1 MFVQEGGGDRLIP
14 RANSIDIQFRLVLGD
29 RRLRRDVAFITA
41 APLIPWLR
49 NTADQWRGLR
59 WYFAMIPRFVE
70 GGSMVEKWRIR
81 RVMRK
86 ERHESISFDPSSRD
100 KPVTGLECPETRGE
114 GQEHRE
120 RRKCKYIY
128 ICMYPLHHQYS
139 TFMQLCTQHFRRHLF
154 SFFF

>member
-1 MFVQEGGGDRLIP
+1 
-14 RANSIDIQFRLVLGD
+14 
-29 RRLRRDVAFITA
+29 
-41 APLIPWLR
+41 
-49 NTADQWRGLR
+49 
-59 WYFAMIPRFVE
+59 
-70 GGSMVEKWRIR
+70 MVEKWRIR

-128 ICMYPLHHQYS
+128 IYVCI
-139 TFMQLCTQHFRRHLF
+139 LCIINIPRLCNFVHNIFDDIFSL
-154 SFFF
+154 SFFRNRSTMRSISFKEALFFKNGGGGTKIGRGLLAVEYTVNTGPRFGA

>member
-1 MFVQEGGGDRLIP
+1 
-14 RANSIDIQFRLVLGD
+14 
-29 RRLRRDVAFITA
+29 
-41 APLIPWLR
+41 
-49 NTADQWRGLR
+49 
-59 WYFAMIPRFVE
+59 
-70 GGSMVEKWRIR
+70 MVEKWRIR

-128 ICMYPLHHQYS
+128 ICMYVSSASSIFHVYATLYTTFS
-139 TFMQLCTQHFRRHLF
+139 TTSFLFLFLEIVRR
-154 SFFF
+154 